1 MTSEKDYRTMAEEY
15 LRMASDATD
24 SVAATL
30 LRMLADDYFNL
41 AKTSQAVVT
50 QQQQIQPKEP
60 EPDEK

>member
-1 MTSEKDYRTMAEEY
+1 MTSEKNYRAMAEEY